1 MSSYTDPNG
10 VERTWESAERQVR
23 ITLLPATFFLFSCIS
38 AGGLQLKLSFFLSVV
53 K

>member
-23 ITLLPATFFLFSCIS
+23 NYFPFCNFLLVGVS
-38 AGGLQLKLSFFLSVV
+38 AGGL
-53 K
+53 